1 MRATEPAPS
10 NRETER
16 GSASSGLRAV
26 VIALAREAAREMFA
40 ASQSSRAD
48 RPNPPCAGAG
58 NA

>member
-48 RPNPPCAGAG
+48 TLNPPSAGAG
-58 NA
+58 DE